1 MEKRTVN
8 FFSEGAR
15 LEGDLLLPPDLKPGE
30 RRPTIVLC
38 HGFTGVRS
46 FFLED
51 YAKVFVSA
59 GFVALIFDYRG
70 WGGSEGEKWRLVPLE
85 QVDDIRNAISFLEAQ
100 PMVEPERLG
109 LWGTSYGG
117 AGAPKVSGGYARVE
131 GAVRQAG
138 CAQGGPRLGC
148 CRRDGARGDGT
159 RWIAAVPI

>member
-8 FFSEGAR
+8 FFSAGER
-15 LEGDLLLPPDLKPGE
+15 LEGDLILAPDMKPGE
-30 RRPTIVLC
+30 RRPGIVLC

-100 PMVEPERLG
+100 PMVYPERLG
-109 LWGTSYGG
+109 LWGTSYGCLSAPLPS
-117 AGAPKVSGGYARVE
+117 AGYTCLKVG
-131 GAVRQAG
+131 
-138 CAQGGPRLGC
+138 LGH
-148 CRRDGARGDGT
+148 RIVIVGDLILSFT
-159 RWIAAVPI
+159 